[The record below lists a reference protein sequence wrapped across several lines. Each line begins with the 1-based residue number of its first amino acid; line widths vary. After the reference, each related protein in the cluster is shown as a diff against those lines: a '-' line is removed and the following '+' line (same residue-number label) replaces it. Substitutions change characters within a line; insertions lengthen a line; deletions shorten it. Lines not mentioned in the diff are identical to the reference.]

1 MTKKVGIFVRLA
13 KHKRVFQITDSTAG
27 KIRSLI
33 IPLVLLLGWE
43 SLSASGAVSSVF
55 LPGPVAVIGA
65 LAKQLTT
72 GTLIANLVPTMQRYV
87 LGFTLSCVFGI
98 PIGLLCGVS
107 ARVRGYI
114 NAALEFL
121 RPIPPIALIPVLILW
136 LGIGNASKVAIVAYG
151 AFWPIWLNTML
162 GVQEIPV
169 LLRRSA
175 RVMGI
180 HGTRYFTKVALPAA
194 LPKILAGVRISAAI
208 ALIVVI
214 AAEMIEATSG
224 IGYEIVNS
232 EQTFHLANMLAYIV
246 VISVVGYI
254 VNGVLRLVEH
264 RVYAGR
270 GLSDISIENLELGA

>member
-1 MTKKVGIFVRLA
+1 MRKRWLVYRQRTRLL
-13 KHKRVFQITDSTAG
+13 QSTGSRAD

-43 SLSASGAVSSVF
+43 ALSVSGTVSSVF
-55 LPGPVAVIGA
+55 LPGPVAVIEA
-65 LAKQLTT
+65 LLNQLTN
-72 GTLIANLVPTMQRYV
+72 GTLVANLMPTMQRYL
-87 LGFTLSCVFGI
+87 LGFALSCIFGI

-121 RPIPPIALIPVLILW
+121 RPIPPIALIPLLILW

-180 HGTRYFTKVALPAA
+180 HGIRYFTKVALPAA
-194 LPKILAGVRISAAI
+194 LPKILAGIRISAAL

-224 IGYEIVNS
+224 IGYEIVNA
-232 EQTFHLANMLAYIV
+232 EQTFHSANMLAYIV

-254 VNGVLRLVEH
+254 VNGLLRLAEH
-264 RVYAGR
+264 RVYIGR
-270 GLSDISIENLELGA
+270 GLSDTSLETLKLGA